1 MEDYQGSE
9 EAEVHYE
16 KKKKNHLPLLVGSMC
31 VCAFCVLLRNMPAI
45 SSSMV
50 FDVDV
55 DCWPHSLPL
64 TLTAL
69 WSMLYN
75 QHMIEH
81 NKSWLNICPGT
92 LQLEQKTTGTPSRTE
107 TSQNTEK
114 LLKIGLHIWIC
125 IKEFYLIRGNGNVN
139 IIILAS
145 LF

>member
-1 MEDYQGSE
+1 MR
-9 EAEVHYE
+9 
-16 KKKKNHLPLLVGSMC
+16 KKKHLPLLVGSMC

-81 NKSWLNICPGT
+81 NKS
-92 LQLEQKTTGTPSRTE
+92 
-107 TSQNTEK
+107 
-114 LLKIGLHIWIC
+114 
-125 IKEFYLIRGNGNVN
+125 
-139 IIILAS
+139 
-145 LF
+145 